1 MNHNPSG
8 DSAQTPASSQAVVG
22 RTAVTDDNHQVVGGA
37 SALQDRANPRLQ
49 EALGC
54 LDVKLEDELNKFRSK
69 QTNRL
74 ADTPPITG
82 TAAWEQ
88 QSVDN
93 DRVEVDEKIITG
105 EIMKSGF
112 LGDTGDRSSESIVMD
127 GISNHHPQ
135 INLATITSVNNPP
148 LSIYAEAE
156 NSTTDE
162 NLDLNF
168 SPRGEIAPFHVGY
181 LASSQELLDRDEL
194 VGSTSES
201 DVFEDPADSYQI
213 SSKPQFFT
221 FRKLSLMAIAWIV
234 AGGAVYTY
242 LNPNILAPLT
252 AKVTIPTI
260 ATTGSLGQS
269 IQSPNLA
276 ANEFTELNLSTL
288 NTIKIP
294 TAATAT
300 NVNTAATTASVN
312 PSGAAPVAIPFK
324 GMNSTA
330 VPTAAITTQ
339 PQLADSLVKAL
350 LPADFHTFAKR
361 VRTSQPMTGR

>member
-22 RTAVTDDNHQVVGGA
+22 RTAVTEDNHQVVGGA
-37 SALQDRANPRLQ
+37 SALEDRANPRLQ

-74 ADTPPITG
+74 ADTPPITV

-88 QSVDN
+88 QSVDD
-93 DRVEVDEKIITG
+93 DRVEVDEKMITG
-105 EIMKSGF
+105 EIIKSGF
-112 LGDTGDRSSESIVMD
+112 LGDTGERSGESIVMD
-127 GISNHHPQ
+127 GISSHPPR

-168 SPRGEIAPFHVGY
+168 SPRGEIALFHVGY

-194 VGSTSES
+194 GSTNES
-201 DVFEDPADSYQI
+201 DVFEDPADSYLAP
-213 SSKPQFFT
+213 SKPQFFT
-221 FRKLSLMAIAWIV
+221 FRKLSLMAMAWIV
-234 AGGAVYTY
+234 AGGAAYTY
-242 LNPNILAPLT
+242 FNPNILAPLT
-252 AKVTIPTI
+252 AKVTTPTVV
-260 ATTGSLGQS
+260 ATGSLGQS

-276 ANEFTELNLSTL
+276 ANEFTELNLSML

-312 PSGAAPVAIPFK
+312 PNGAAPVAIPFK
-324 GMNSTA
+324 GVNSTA
-330 VPTAAITTQ
+330 MPTAAITTQ
-339 PQLADSLVKAL
+339 PQLADSLVKSL
-350 LPADFHTFAKR
+350 LPPNFHALAKQ

>member
-8 DSAQTPASSQAVVG
+8 DSEQTPASSQAVTG

-37 SALQDRANPRLQ
+37 SALQDRANRRLQ
-49 EALGC
+49 QALGC

-69 QTNRL
+69 QTNQL

-88 QSVDN
+88 QSID

-105 EIMKSGF
+105 EIMKSGV
-112 LGDTGDRSSESIVMD
+112 LGDTGDRSGESIVMG
-127 GISNHHPQ
+127 GISSHPPR

-194 VGSTSES
+194 GSTSES
-201 DVFEDPADSYQI
+201 DVFEDPADSYLAP
-213 SSKPQFFT
+213 SKPQFFT

-234 AGGAVYTY
+234 AGGAAYTY
-242 LNPNILAPLT
+242 FNPNILAPLT
-252 AKVTIPTI
+252 ATKVTTPTVV
-260 ATTGSLGQS
+260 ATGSLGQS

-276 ANEFTELNLSTL
+276 ANEFTELNLSTI

-324 GMNSTA
+324 GVNSTA
-330 VPTAAITTQ
+330 MPTAVITTQ
-339 PQLADSLVKAL
+339 PQLADSLVKSL
-350 LPADFHTFAKR
+350 LPPNFHAFAKR
-361 VRTSQPMTGR
+361 VRTTQPMTGR

>member
-22 RTAVTDDNHQVVGGA
+22 RTAVTDDNHQVLGGA
-37 SALQDRANPRLQ
+37 SALQDRSNPRLQ

-74 ADTPPITG
+74 ADTPPIAG
-82 TAAWEQ
+82 TAALEQ

-93 DRVEVDEKIITG
+93 RVEVDEKIITG
-105 EIMKSGF
+105 EIIKSGV
-112 LGDTGDRSSESIVMD
+112 LGDTKERSGESIVMD
-127 GISNHHPQ
+127 GISSHHPQ

-194 VGSTSES
+194 GSTSES
-201 DVFEDPADSYQI
+201 DVFEDPADSYLAP
-213 SSKPQFFT
+213 SKPQFFT
-221 FRKLSLMAIAWIV
+221 FRKLSLMAMAWIV
-234 AGGAVYTY
+234 AGGAAYTY

-252 AKVTIPTI
+252 AKVTTPTVV
-260 ATTGSLGQS
+260 ATGSLGQS

-276 ANEFTELNLSTL
+276 ANEFTELNLSML

-312 PSGAAPVAIPFK
+312 PSGAVK
-324 GMNSTA
+324 GVNSTA
-330 VPTAAITTQ
+330 MPTAAITTQ
-339 PQLADSLVKAL
+339 PQLADSLVKSL
-350 LPADFHTFAKR
+350 LPPDFHTFAKR